1 MITFFDDSLR
11 PELPESPDPLPE
23 LRLGAPVDAA
33 AVGVVVI
40 VCWTGVPLMVTTVVM
55 VWGVGVDVVWAA
67 AVVAAESPVVAGWLP
82 PAAVVDVSVVLG
94 GTCWVGFAV
103 LVVDDELV
111 VGSAVDL
118 VVVSAALVVV
128 GSCVDELLL
137 DDSEVD
143 DGLFSLVGVARDS
156 RFAAVTSSFSS
167 LAGSA
172 AAAAQTAK

>member
-1 MITFFDDSLR
+1 
-11 PELPESPDPLPE
+11 
-23 LRLGAPVDAA
+23 
-33 AVGVVVI
+33 
-40 VCWTGVPLMVTTVVM
+40 MVTTVVM